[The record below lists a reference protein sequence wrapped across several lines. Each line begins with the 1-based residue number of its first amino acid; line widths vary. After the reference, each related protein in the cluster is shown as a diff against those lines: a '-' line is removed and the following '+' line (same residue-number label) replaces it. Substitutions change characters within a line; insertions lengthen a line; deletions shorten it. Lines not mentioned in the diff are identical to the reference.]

1 MLNQHQ
7 RLQLKNRNDKTSE
20 PSKDYTEYKIVDS
33 EQQKVIRQYKIPH
46 TSYQPVNYATENQ
59 YASRIETYCI

>member
-20 PSKDYTEYKIVDS
+20 PSKDHIEYKIVDS
-33 EQQKVIRQYKIPH
+33 EQQSNPPIQDSTHLV
-46 TSYQPVNYATENQ
+46 S
-59 YASRIETYCI
+59 AS